1 METNSCIC
9 ERGVFCVR
17 ACEACS
23 IESCVPESLRRYA
36 LDKDIR
42 RKKFEQRYKHG
53 GHDRA

>member
-23 IESCVPESLRRYA
+23 IEPCVPESLRRYA